1 MPWLLPFFPNERKYP
16 EWKTPAEILWVVG
29 VIVTIIGILW
39 QAYLIA
45 LRSGQHLIGT
55 HAILGLI
62 ATVLIILGLVFGI
75 RYEKQL
81 EKKDENFGW
90 ILVIGVIIT
99 LASMLFG
106 FLAVS
111 TL

>member
-1 MPWLLPFFPNERKYP
+1 LPCLLPFFPNERKYP

-39 QAYLIA
+39 QAFLISI
-45 LRSGQHLIGT
+45 RDGQHLIGT
-55 HAILGLI
+55 HAILRLL
-62 ATVLIILGLVFGI
+62 AMVLISLGLVFWI
-75 RYEKQL
+75 RHEKHP

-90 ILVIGVIIT
+90 ILVIGVAIT
-99 LASMLFG
+99 LASMQFG
-106 FLAVS
+106 FWAVS

>member
-16 EWKTPAEILWVVG
+16 EWKTPAEIIWAIG
-29 VIVTIIGILW
+29 FIVTIIGILW

-62 ATVLIILGLVFGI
+62 ATVLIILGLVFWI

-81 EKKDENFGW
+81 EKKDKRYIW

-99 LASMLFG
+99 LASIVLG
-106 FLAVS
+106 FS
-111 TL
+111 TVGII

>member
-29 VIVTIIGILW
+29 VIVTINGILW
-39 QAYLIA
+39 QAYLIV
-45 LRSGQHLIGT
+45 LRSGQHLVGT
-55 HAILGLI
+55 HAILGLL
-62 ATVLIILGLVFGI
+62 ATVLIILGLVFWI

-81 EKKDENFGW
+81 EKKDKRYIW

-99 LASMLFG
+99 LASIVLG
-106 FLAVS
+106 FS
-111 TL
+111 TVGII